1 MLGKEQAA
9 RIRGARG
16 KEEESAM
23 QVKPFKVE
31 EWMNTYE
38 KDAVYNIA
46 ETCVDSLT
54 LEELIRLSDE
64 PDRFFRELSRQKLT
78 YGHIEGSPEF
88 RSLVAGLYR
97 SMRPE
102 NVLAMNGAIGANYL
116 VLYSLVQPGDE
127 VIVVHP
133 TYQQLYSVP
142 ESFGAE
148 VKLLRLRPENGFRPD
163 PDELRS
169 LVSSRT
175 KLIVINNPN
184 NPSGALMGEAELAD
198 IVGIARSVNAFV
210 LCDEVYRGLYQDPD
224 AQVPS
229 IVDLYE
235 KGISTGSMSKA
246 FSLAG
251 LRLGWIAAPLEV
263 IRECLKHR
271 DYTTISCGLLDDALA
286 VHALKNCDKIMER
299 NGKIVRRNLHILD
312 EWVQREPLVSYV
324 KPQAGTTALL
334 QYDLP
339 VPSET
344 FCLDLFQAT
353 GVFLTPGS
361 CFDLEGHVRIGYA
374 CDTEVLRAGLAK
386 VSEFLRSR
394 G

>member
-1 MLGKEQAA
+1 
-9 RIRGARG
+9 
-16 KEEESAM
+16 M

-64 PDRFFRELSRQKLT
+64 PDRFFRELSQQKLT
-78 YGHIEGSPEF
+78 YGNIEGSPEF

-169 LVSSRT
+169 LVSSQT

-263 IRECLKHR
+263 IRECLKYR